1 VGWTGAAYDEGL
13 AADDRVDRSREVLN
27 MISPFNRRDF
37 SKAALAGVA
46 VAAAPA
52 AGHAGRVIGAND
64 RVRIGCLGVGYRG
77 VQVLNAFVKHK
88 DAEIVALCD
97 VYEPYLN
104 GQFDR
109 IHPHFKELAYR
120 VPSRL
125 PDFGGPVERH
135 KDFRRIL
142 DKKDIDAI
150 IIATPDHWHAIQTIM
165 ACDAGKD
172 VYVEK
177 PLSLSVKEG
186 RRMVEAAH
194 RNNRVVQVGT
204 QRRSSKLYAQLA
216 DLVQS
221 GAIGKVTVAR
231 AALTDNMAPNGI
243 GRLPDSAPPEGLDWD
258 MWLGPRADRPFNLN
272 LLPYKFRWWNLYSSQ
287 MANWGAHFL
296 DAMRW
301 CTHETAPA
309 SISAHGGVFAVD
321 DCRTNPDTAHVIFEH
336 ASGMLTIFS
345 TFEANGQPLL
355 RTGEIELRGTLG
367 TAYASM
373 NRIEIIP
380 ERGGAFQDPK
390 PRIKPVV
397 LSNRDGY
404 GELDAAHTRN
414 FLDCVKSRRRTCCD
428 IEEGHRS
435 TSYALLA
442 NIALATK
449 ARLDWD
455 AQAERFTNHDEANE
469 LLDYRYREPWSRA

>member
-1 VGWTGAAYDEGL
+1 M
-13 AADDRVDRSREVLN
+13 S
-27 MISPFNRRDF
+27 SPFSRRDF
-37 SKAALAGVA
+37 TKAALLGAAAG
-46 VAAAPA
+46 AAPA
-52 AGHAGRVIGAND
+52 AARAGRVIGAND
-64 RVRIGCLGVGYRG
+64 RVRIACIGVGYRG
-77 VQVLNAFVKHK
+77 VQDLHAFLAQK
-88 DAEIVALCD
+88 DAQIVALCD

-104 GQFDR
+104 GQFDK
-109 IHPHFKELAYR
+109 IHPHFKELTHR
-120 VPSRL
+120 VPSGL
-125 PDFGGPVERH
+125 PDLGGPVERH
-135 KDFRRIL
+135 KDFRHIL
-142 DKKDIDAI
+142 DKKDVDAVL
-150 IIATPDHWHAIQTIM
+150 IATPDHWHAVQTIM

-177 PLSLSVKEG
+177 PLSLTVREG
-186 RRMVEAAH
+186 RRMVEAAR

-204 QRRSSKLYAQLA
+204 QRRSSTLYAQLA
-216 DLVQS
+216 GLVGS

-231 AALTDNMAPNGI
+231 AGLTDNMTPKGI
-243 GRLPDSAPPEGLDWD
+243 GKVPDSAPPAGLDWD
-258 MWLGPRADRPFNLN
+258 MWLGPRPERPFNLN

-301 CTHETAPA
+301 CTRETAPA
-309 SISAHGGVFAVD
+309 SISAHGGVYAVN
-321 DCRTNPDTAHVIFEH
+321 DCRTIPDTAEVIFEH

-345 TFEANGQPLL
+345 TFEASGQPLL

-367 TAYASM
+367 TVYASM

-390 PRIKPVV
+390 PRIKPLV

-404 GELDAAHTRN
+404 GELDRAHARN
-414 FLDCVKSRRRTCCD
+414 FLDCVRSRERPVCD
-428 IEEGHRS
+428 VEEGHRS

-455 AQAERFTNHDEANE
+455 AHSERFTNNDAANE
-469 LLDYRYREPWSRA
+469 LLDYEYRQPWSHV

>member
-1 VGWTGAAYDEGL
+1 M
-13 AADDRVDRSREVLN
+13 SRPLD
-27 MISPFNRRDF
+27 RRDF
-37 SKAALAGVA
+37 TKAALAGAAA
-46 VAAAPA
+46 VAAPTA
-52 AGHAGRVIGAND
+52 ARAGRVIGAND
-64 RVRIGCLGVGYRG
+64 RVRLGLIGVGYRG
-77 VQVLNAFVKHK
+77 VQDLHAFGVHK

-97 VYEPYLN
+97 VYAPYLN
-104 GQFDR
+104 GQFDK
-109 IHPHFKELAYR
+109 IHPHFKELTHR
-120 VPSRL
+120 VPSKL
-125 PDFGGPVERH
+125 PDFLGPVERYN
-135 KDFRRIL
+135 DFRRIL
-142 DKKDIDAI
+142 DKKDVDAV

-172 VYVEK
+172 VYIEK
-177 PLSLSVKEG
+177 PLSVTVREG
-186 RRMVEAAH
+186 RRMVEAA
-194 RNNRVVQVGT
+194 RRYNRVVQVGT

-216 DLVQS
+216 ELVGS

-231 AALTDNMAPNGI
+231 AGLTDNMSPSGI
-243 GRLPDSAPPEGLDWD
+243 GKVADSAPPDGLDWD
-258 MWLGPRADRPFNLN
+258 MWLGPRPERPFNLN

-301 CTHETAPA
+301 CNHETAPA
-309 SISAHGGVFAVD
+309 SISAHGGVYAVD
-321 DCRTNPDTAHVIFEH
+321 DCRTIPDTAEVIFEH
-336 ASGMLTIFS
+336 ASGLLTIFS
-345 TFEANGQPLL
+345 TFEASGQPLL

-380 ERGGAFQDPK
+380 EKGGAFQDPK
-390 PRIKPVV
+390 PRIKPIV

-404 GELDAAHTRN
+404 NELDTAHARN
-414 FLDCVKSRRRTCCD
+414 FLDCIKSRQRPNCD
-428 IEEGHRS
+428 VEEGHRS

-455 AQAERFTNHDEANE
+455 AHSEMFTNNDAANE
-469 LLDYRYREPWSRA
+469 LLDYEYRQPWSHV